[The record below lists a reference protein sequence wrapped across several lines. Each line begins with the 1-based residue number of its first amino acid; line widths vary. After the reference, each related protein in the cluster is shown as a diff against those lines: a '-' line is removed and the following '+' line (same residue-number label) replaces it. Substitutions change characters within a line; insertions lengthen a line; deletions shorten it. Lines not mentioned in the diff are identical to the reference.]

1 MERDA
6 LENVKVSENVP
17 SRLADLFVLEGE
29 VARGASGRVFRAR
42 SRGNGGR
49 AAIKCVDHPSVR
61 EEARLLA
68 ELDLEW
74 GPHVLASGTEPSAS
88 FGESEGRSEVAW
100 VAYTWAEG
108 RALDVRAL
116 PESREARLRIA
127 AVVAHGVAR
136 ALEEIHALG
145 VRHGDV
151 KPANVVVR
159 DALLSGDS
167 EELRPSRDLPEERG
181 ASLVDFGFAT
191 RGRGLLGASPRYA
204 APELEVGG
212 PALVQA
218 DLFALGLVLGEIVG
232 EGASLLEKA
241 ALRDEIATWGAAAG
255 PEAWARAL
263 VSRAPL
269 GRPPAG
275 WVAEQAASWLGLEA
289 REERARAARVRAV
302 ARSAV
307 ALRVTASEGRE
318 CADDAG
324 LEERVDE
331 RIGEPMRSWLAEARE
346 RLGAASFGARVS
358 FPAVEPL
365 GTLSVQRWLVS
376 LVGPRAASFPVP
388 NVDEATL
395 ARRLVGY
402 AERGSLATLSWR
414 DLEVEPPLSSND
426 SPSGRADFVFGSEA
440 TFDVVSAA
448 STLRELGGELP
459 SVATTRRLEAAIS
472 AGTCPVP
479 VAVAFAEYLVRSGE
493 IGRAHAAL
501 AWVERTRENEEETR
515 PRREGVREHEC
526 ATHGCA
532 SEAIAEALIVLAE
545 VARRRGEPERA
556 TALAHRA
563 ETSPEYAA
571 RARALLARLAWER
584 GDLLGAERLASG
596 PGALAAEVRGLV
608 AYSRGSYDEGLEDV
622 HRARI
627 EARDGFAAARLDAV
641 VGMLEHARGDA
652 EASLR
657 AFARAVDHA
666 TRAGAFVEEATYA
679 TGAAAAATDAGYV
692 ALALAYGMRAALL
705 WERLAQPARA
715 ARAWLSRAAAY
726 GLLGAGSGAEQ
737 AAREAMRLAEI
748 SGDSQAS
755 AYACWAYAEALGG
768 AAWASLEPP
777 SGFPSLDEARTR
789 AADAARRAD
798 ETLALADPSDAVRV
812 RAASRLLA
820 YATLPPERARACD
833 DVARYTDLPTRW
845 EWWGARAEKL
855 VACAR
860 GDAGAAGHGNAKDDA
875 HATRDVSVTGDAVDV
890 RFDGRRVVTEL
901 LALLA
906 EGARVPVGSRG
917 PALGA
922 VVELAREL
930 GDGDAT
936 RRFEHALGELAER
949 VRRGGDAYTS
959 AEALGAVLAGDTS
972 GGVADAFA
980 SATSPAS
987 ASAKPHWT
995 RFRESAPQG
1004 SALSQPQI
1012 AQLESIVRSLGT
1024 GEGLR
1029 PLLAQVLD
1037 ALVLWTGV
1045 ERGLL
1050 LVRAPNGRLVPRVA
1064 RNLAREDL
1072 VGEQLALS
1080 TTLAQRALETGEAI
1094 VAIDALATH
1103 GETHAS
1109 VHALRLRSV
1118 LAVPLCA
1125 RGEVLGVA
1133 YLDDRM
1139 KKAAFGPSELGW
1151 VRLLATQAAMA
1162 ISDARDKVRLRR
1174 ALRHEARAAERARLL
1189 LGRRE
1194 AELDAVRATLAAT
1207 GDAGGEGIAGS
1218 GIVGTSAALAATLR
1232 VAVRVAASDVPVL
1245 VTGESGTGKEL
1256 VARAIHARGARRER
1270 PFVSENCASVPES
1283 LLEST
1288 LFGHVKGAFT
1298 GASST
1303 RIGLFDVAH
1312 RGTLFLDEIGEM
1324 SPAMQAKLLRVLQDG
1339 EVRPVGSER
1348 TRNVDV
1354 RIIGATHRDL
1364 EAMVKAGTFR
1374 EDLYYRLNVVTL
1386 RVPPLR
1392 ERPADIPL
1400 LFAHF
1405 LGKYGAGRVPQVT
1418 RAAMNGLQAYAW
1430 PGNVRQLENEAR
1442 RALVLADDHIDVAEL
1457 SPEITL
1463 SAPALASESPATLR
1477 GKLDELETE
1486 LVRAALDAANGN
1498 QTKAALALGVSRFGL
1513 QKMLKRLG
1521 IR

>member
-1 MERDA
+1 MFR
-6 LENVKVSENVP
+6 LEE
-17 SRLADLFVLEGE
+17 A
-29 VARGASGRVFRAR
+29 VARGASGRVFRAER
-42 SRGNGGR
+42 RADGAR

-61 EEARLLA
+61 DEARLLA
-68 ELDLEW
+68 QLDLDW
-74 GPHVLASGTEPSAS
+74 GPRVLASGVDSNAVFDMGATSGAAFRGDARARESRAS
-88 FGESEGRSEVAW
+88 DVAW
-100 VAYTWAEG
+100 VAYTWADG

-116 PESREARLRIA
+116 PSSADERLRLA
-127 AVVAHGVAR
+127 AAVAHGVGR

-159 DALLSGDS
+159 D
-167 EELRPSRDLPEERG
+167 ERSRGHWQDRPEERG

-204 APELEVGG
+204 APELEAGG
-212 PALVQA
+212 PALVEA
-218 DLFALGLVLGEIVG
+218 DLYALGLVLGEIVDS
-232 EGASLLEKA
+232 EAHSLEKS
-241 ALRDEIATWGAAAG
+241 ALRERIATFGGAAG

-275 WVAEQAASWLGLEA
+275 WVAEQAAAWLGLEGREARA
-289 REERARAARVRAV
+289 REARVRAV
-302 ARSAV
+302 VRSAV
-307 ALRVTASEGRE
+307 EPAFSRVTVLAEHERDEAPPRDEAREREEEG
-318 CADDAG
+318 
-324 LEERVDE
+324 
-331 RIGEPMRSWLAEARE
+331 RIGEPVRTWLAEARA
-346 RLGAASFGARVS
+346 RVAAASFGTHLTFR
-358 FPAVEPL
+358 AVEPL
-365 GTLSVQRWLVS
+365 GTLELQRWLVS

-395 ARRLVGY
+395 AKRLLAY
-402 AERGSLATLSWR
+402 AERGALGAISWR
-414 DLEVEPPLSSND
+414 DLEMEPPLASSD
-426 SPSGRADFVFGSEA
+426 AAPSDVGLSAS
-440 TFDVVSAA
+440 FDVASAA
-448 STLRELGGELP
+448 RVLRELAGAEP
-459 SVATTRRLEAAIS
+459 SVGTSRRLEVAIAAGS
-472 AGTCPVP
+472 CPWP
-479 VAVAFAEYLVRSGE
+479 LAVAFAEHLVRRGE

-501 AWVERTRENEEETR
+501 AWVEEAREADESAASSEEGRE
-515 PRREGVREHEC
+515 REGD
-526 ATHGCA
+526 A
-532 SEAIAEALIVLAE
+532 STSFALAEARLVLAE
-545 VARRRGEPERA
+545 VARRRGEPQRA
-556 TALAHRA
+556 EALAKRV
-563 ETSPEYAA
+563 EEVPECAA
-571 RARALLARLAWER
+571 RARALRARLAWER
-584 GDLLGAERLASG
+584 GALDEAEQLADL

-608 AYSRGSYDEGLEDV
+608 AYSRGHYDAGLAALAP
-622 HRARI
+622 ARV
-627 EARDGFAAARLDAV
+627 ETRDGSAVARLDAV

-657 AFARAVDHA
+657 AFARALDHA

-692 ALALAYGMRAALL
+692 ALGLAYGMRAALL

-726 GLLGAGSGAEQ
+726 GLFGAVHGAER
-737 AAREAMRLAEI
+737 AAREALALAET
-748 SGDSQAS
+748 SGDSRAS
-755 AYACWAYAEALGG
+755 AYARWAYAEALG
-768 AAWASLEPP
+768 AADEASLE
-777 SGFPSLDEARTR
+777 GLEGVASLDDARR
-789 AADAARRAD
+789 LAAEAARRAD
-798 ETLALADPSDAVRV
+798 ETLALADSDDPVRV
-812 RAASRLLA
+812 RAAARLLV
-820 YATLPPERARACD
+820 YATLAPDRVRACD
-833 DVARYTDLPTRW
+833 ERARYTDLATRW
-845 EWWGARAEKL
+845 EWWGARAEVL
-855 VACAR
+855 GAR
-860 GDAGAAGHGNAKDDA
+860 RERAEDGATDA
-875 HATRDVSVTGDAVDV
+875 
-890 RFDGRRVVTEL
+890 RFERRRVVTEL

-906 EGARVPVGSRG
+906 EGARVAVGSRG
-917 PALGA
+917 PALAA
-922 VVELAREL
+922 VAELAREL

-949 VRRGGDAYTS
+949 VRRGGDAGS
-959 AEALGAVLAGDTS
+959 DAGLVGAGVGDT
-972 GGVADAFA
+972 GFADAL
-980 SATSPAS
+980 AS
-987 ASAKPHWT
+987 ASANAKRHWT

-1004 SALSQPQI
+1004 SALSQAQI
-1012 AQLESIVRSLGT
+1012 TQLESIVRSLGT

-1139 KKAAFGPSELGW
+1139 KKAAFGPDELGW

-1174 ALRHEARAAERARLL
+1174 ALRHEARAAERARQV

-1194 AELDAVRATLAAT
+1194 VELEAVRATLAAT
-1207 GDAGGEGIAGS
+1207 GDAGAAGGAGGAGA
-1218 GIVGTSAALAATLR
+1218 GIVGTSAALTATLR
-1232 VAVRVAASDVPVL
+1232 VAVRVAGSDVPVL

-1256 VARAIHARGARRER
+1256 VARTIHARGARRER
-1270 PFVSENCASVPES
+1270 AFVSENCASVPES

-1386 RVPPLR
+1386 KVPALR
-1392 ERPADIPL
+1392 ERSSDIPL
-1400 LFAHF
+1400 LFVHF
-1405 LGKYGAGRVPQVT
+1405 LEKYGAGRVPQVT
-1418 RAAMNGLQAYAW
+1418 RAALDKLQAYPW

-1442 RALVLADDHIDVAEL
+1442 RALVLADDRIDVAEL
-1457 SPEITL
+1457 SPELTRG
-1463 SAPALASESPATLR
+1463 ACHSEAPATLR
-1477 GKLDELETE
+1477 GKLDELEAE

-1498 QTKAALALGVSRFGL
+1498 QTKAAIELGISRFGL